1 VRADD
6 KRAEFEALA
15 LPLLDSLYNFACW
28 LCRNEHEAED
38 IVQESLVKAWKG
50 FGGFTLGTNFRA
62 WMFRIVRNTFL
73 NSRTGLARQATV
85 PIEDDQ
91 EFAVDDTPESALL
104 ASIESDR
111 LQHAIAELPLN
122 YQEVLLLADVEEMKY
137 AEIAEALSVP
147 IGTVMS
153 RLSRARQRVRTSLQK
168 EAYGRGV

>member
-6 KRAEFEALA
+6 KRLEFEALV

-28 LCRNEHEAED
+28 LCRNEQEAED
-38 IVQESLVKAWKG
+38 IVQESLVKAMKG
-50 FGGFTLGTNFRA
+50 FGGFTPGTNFRA

-73 NSRTGLARQATV
+73 TSRTGLARQSTV

-91 EFAVDDTPESALL
+91 EFAVDETPESTLL
-104 ASIESDR
+104 ASIETDR
-111 LQHAIAELPLN
+111 LQQAISELPLN

-137 AEIAEALSVP
+137 AEIAEALCVP